1 MATYNLINSVK
12 GGCGKTTFSI
22 WLAYYLNN
30 MSVKKETQEEEKKEE
45 KKEEEKVNTAL
56 LIDMDL
62 LGTSMQVVIKGNSR
76 ETDEKEISAKKDND
90 KKDNNKKN
98 NEKESDEVAYTNDIF
113 NGVKK
118 SRKSFVQRIKL
129 KNDAILNI
137 IMANMEVD
145 ERNKFKSGR
154 YSGYAPTV
162 RHSIFRAG
170 VQELIKANKTIDGE
184 EVKHFIFDMPPNSDG
199 FSDAAMECIFSK
211 KYSNLED
218 KDKKNLFIMIG
229 SDLGQT
235 VATQSE
241 LKMLLDRSDE
251 MMPDR
256 IFIVFNHN
264 SRGEMGRE
272 GYLFRKGRMEEI
284 IESSKLTEKERNS
297 IYFLK
302 MCNGD
307 EYAKLGIGDKDG
319 GIGLQNAL
327 PEVLK
332 EILPKTVISAY
343 AKIQDK
349 EFTEIANEG
358 KDERKL
364 LKLILGEE

>member
-1 MATYNLINSVK
+1 MATYNLVNSVK

-22 WLAYYLNN
+22 WLTYYLNN
-30 MSVKKETQEEEKKEE
+30 MSEEEEKK
-45 KKEEEKVNTAL
+45 NTAL

-62 LGTSMQVVIKGNSR
+62 LGTSMQVVIKGNAR
-76 ETDEKEISAKKDND
+76 ETDEKEDSAKKDNE
-90 KKDNNKKN
+90 KKN
-98 NEKESDEVAYTNDIF
+98 NEKENDEVAYTNDIF
-113 NGVKK
+113 NGVKN
-118 SRKSFVQRIKL
+118 SRKSFVQKIKL
-129 KNDAILNI
+129 KNDVILNI
-137 IMANMEVD
+137 IMANMKVD
-145 ERNKFKSGR
+145 ERDKFKSGR

-170 VQELIKANKTIDGE
+170 VQELIKANKTIDGK

-199 FSDAAMECIFSK
+199 FSDTAMECIFSK
-211 KYSNLED
+211 KYSNLND

-264 SRGEMGRE
+264 SRGEMGE
-272 GYLFRKGRMEEI
+272 DGYLIRKQKIEKI
-284 IESSKLTEKERNS
+284 IRNSKLKESEKNS

-307 EYAKLGIGDKDG
+307 EYAKLGIGNKDG
-319 GIGLQNAL
+319 GKGLQNAEPDRL
-327 PEVLK
+327 NDV
-332 EILPKTVISAY
+332 LPKTVISAY
-343 AKIQDK
+343 AKYEDQ
-349 EFTEIANEG
+349 EFTEII
-358 KDERKL
+358 DERKL
-364 LKLILGEE
+364 LKLVLGEEQNEATKDESGANA